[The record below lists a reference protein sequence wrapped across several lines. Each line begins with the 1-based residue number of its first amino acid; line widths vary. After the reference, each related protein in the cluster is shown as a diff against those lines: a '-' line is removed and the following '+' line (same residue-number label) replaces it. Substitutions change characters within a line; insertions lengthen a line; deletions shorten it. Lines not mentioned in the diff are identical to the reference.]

1 MSKDNVYPYG
11 AGRFQMPSS
20 EGQIQNPYDIDSRL
34 LQDMQQR
41 GIEPVYCERINLGVA
56 GTRFLPV
63 PGYHFVQYGDDNS
76 ATLAA
81 DTSTL
86 VYVSINKESVEANP
100 FPAKNSRGFSGPF
113 AKLML
118 SWPAQMNGGNARW
131 CTFIVYKSCERPWIN
146 GEVCT

>member
-1 MSKDNVYPYG
+1 MNKFPYG
-11 AGRFQMPSS
+11 GPRFEVPS
-20 EGQIQNPYDIDSRL
+20 EAGQINNPYDIDSRL

-41 GIEPVYCERINLGVA
+41 GIEPVYCERINLGTA
-56 GTRFLPV
+56 GTKFLNV

-86 VYVSINKESVEANP
+86 VYVSVNKESLDANP
-100 FPAKNSRGFSGPF
+100 FPAKSSRGFSGPF
-113 AKLML
+113 GKLFL

-131 CTFIVYKSCERPWIN
+131 CTFIVYKCSQQPWIN